1 MIMIDTMNLADAAGN
16 RADTGDSRP
25 THQSS
30 GWRRWTGVLL
40 HRWPTAL
47 GVAVAALSALDLE
60 TGLEFAALTV
70 LMAVIYLG
78 ASVFERPWTAWVVL
92 FAGLPL
98 AFVLPASWTARS
110 LVLLVVGAVFLVVG
124 VVRGQLA
131 QPSGFSL
138 QTTGMLVFGSAI
150 LVALYVDP
158 NLGGKLVGITILGH
172 GAWDAYHYQ
181 RNTVVQRS
189 YAEFCAIVDV
199 LLGAAILFM
208 T

>member
-1 MIMIDTMNLADAAGN
+1 MIDSMNLEDSQRNRTIADD
-16 RADTGDSRP
+16 ADRTDQA
-25 THQSS
+25 T
-30 GWRRWTGVLL
+30 GWRRWAGALL

-47 GVAVAALSALDLE
+47 GIAVAAGSALDLE

-78 ASVFERPWTAWVVL
+78 AAAFDRPWTAWVVL

-98 AFVLPASWTARS
+98 AFALPTTSWTDRS
-110 LVLLVVGAVFLVVG
+110 MILIVVGAVLAIVG
-124 VVRGQLA
+124 VTRGLLVK
-131 QPSGFSL
+131 PGGLPL
-138 QTTGMLVFGSAI
+138 QTFGMLAFGSAI

-158 NLGGKLVGITILGH
+158 GLGGKLVGITILGH
-172 GAWDAYHYQ
+172 GAWDAYHYL

-189 YAEFCAIVDV
+189 YAEFCAVVDL
-199 LLGAAILFM
+199 LLGAAILVM

>member
-1 MIMIDTMNLADAAGN
+1 MIDTMKVADAGN
-16 RADTGDSRP
+16 DGDTDAHTP
-25 THQSS
+25 EALQFS
-30 GWRRWTGVLL
+30 GGRGWTGAVL

-47 GVAVAALSALDLE
+47 GIAVAGLSALDLE

-78 ASVFERPWTAWVVL
+78 AAVFERPWTAWAVL

-98 AFVLPASWTARS
+98 AFVIPTSWTDRS
-110 LVLLVVGAVFLVVG
+110 VTLLVVGAIFLVAG
-124 VVRGQLA
+124 VIRGQLA
-131 QPSGFSL
+131 EPSSFSL
-138 QTTGMLVFGSAI
+138 ETAGMVLFGSAI

-158 NLGGKLVGITILGH
+158 SLGGKLVGITILGH
-172 GAWDAYHYQ
+172 GVWDAYHYL

-189 YAEFCAIVDV
+189 YAEFCAVVDV
-199 LLGAAILFM
+199 LLGAAIMIM

>member
-1 MIMIDTMNLADAAGN
+1 MIDARSIEDAHSNSTDATDAP
-16 RADTGDSRP
+16 RSDQAPR
-25 THQSS
+25 
-30 GWRRWTGVLL
+30 WRRRTDALL

-47 GVAVAALSALDLE
+47 GIAVAAGSALDLE
-60 TGLEFAALTV
+60 SGLEFAALTV

-78 ASVFERPWTAWVVL
+78 AAVFDRPWTAWVVL

-98 AFVLPASWTARS
+98 AFVLPATSWTDRS
-110 LVLLVVGAVFLVVG
+110 MILLVVGAVFAIVG
-124 VVRGQLA
+124 VALGLLVKPGGL
-131 QPSGFSL
+131 PL
-138 QTTGMLVFGSAI
+138 QTVGMLAFGSAI

-158 NLGGKLVGITILGH
+158 GLGGKLVGITILGH
-172 GAWDAYHYQ
+172 GAWDAYHYL

-189 YAEFCAIVDV
+189 YAEFCTVVDL